1 VLEQTVQRI
10 EQPPAFHQQS
20 LDSALYIGVALREQ
34 CRLSHAWCIGESSAT
49 KKLLHPNQ
57 HKPHRKGETNMPLAF
72 IIGTAG
78 SGKSLFTAAFSEW
91 LKTSKQDVAV
101 VNLDPG
107 ALKLPYSP
115 DVDVRNYVDIG
126 DLMEKYGL
134 GPNGALI
141 MAADLIA
148 DEIDNITV
156 DIEAAN
162 ADVVLVDTPGQME
175 LFAFRASGP
184 YIVNELTREPK
195 AIVYLFDAV
204 FSINPLNYVSNMF
217 LSAAVYNR
225 FFQPQMHLLSKCDL
239 LPEKEVETI
248 TDWAANPRA
257 LEDSIEQKLKGTKR
271 LFSINMMHAINQLG
285 IKFLLIPVSAK
296 TNQGLTNF
304 NTVLERIL
312 TGGEKYTY

>member
-1 VLEQTVQRI
+1 
-10 EQPPAFHQQS
+10 
-20 LDSALYIGVALREQ
+20 
-34 CRLSHAWCIGESSAT
+34 
-49 KKLLHPNQ
+49 
-57 HKPHRKGETNMPLAF
+57 MPVAF

-91 LKTSKQDVAV
+91 LKMSKQDVAV

-107 ALKLPYSP
+107 VLKLPYSP
-115 DVDVRNYVDIG
+115 DVDARNYVDVG
-126 DLMEKYGL
+126 DLMEKYEL

-148 DEIDNITV
+148 DEVENITK
-156 DIEAAN
+156 DIEAVD
-162 ADVVLVDTPGQME
+162 ADLVLVDTPGQME

-225 FFQPQMHLLSKCDL
+225 FFQPQVHLLSKCDL
-239 LPEKEVETI
+239 IPKKEVETI
-248 TDWAANPRA
+248 TDWSANPRA
-257 LEDSIEQKLKGTKR
+257 LEDSIEQKLEGTKR
-271 LFSINMMHAINQLG
+271 LFSRNMMHAINRLG
-285 IKFLLIPVSAK
+285 LKFLLIPVSAK
-296 TNQGLTNF
+296 TNEGLINF
-304 NTVLERIL
+304 NTTLERIL
-312 TGGEKYTY
+312 TGGEKYTF

>member
-1 VLEQTVQRI
+1 
-10 EQPPAFHQQS
+10 
-20 LDSALYIGVALREQ
+20 
-34 CRLSHAWCIGESSAT
+34 
-49 KKLLHPNQ
+49 
-57 HKPHRKGETNMPLAF
+57 MPVAF

-78 SGKSLFTAAFSEW
+78 SGKSLFTAALSEW
-91 LKTSKQDVAV
+91 LKMSKQDVAV

-115 DVDVRNYVDIG
+115 DVDVRNYVDVG

-141 MAADLIA
+141 IAADLIA
-148 DEIDNITV
+148 DEIDNITE
-156 DIEAAN
+156 DIESSN
-162 ADVVLVDTPGQME
+162 ADLVLVDTPGQME

-204 FSINPLNYVSNMF
+204 FSVNPLNYVSNMF

-239 LPEKEVETI
+239 LPENEVVKIAE
-248 TDWAANPRA
+248 WATNPRA
-257 LEDSIEQKLKGTKR
+257 LEDSIEQKLEGTKR
-271 LFSINMMHAINQLG
+271 LFSRNMMQSINQLG

-296 TNQGLTNF
+296 TNKGLTNV
-304 NTVLERIL
+304 NTALERIL
-312 TGGEKYTY
+312 TGGDRYTY

>member
-1 VLEQTVQRI
+1 
-10 EQPPAFHQQS
+10 
-20 LDSALYIGVALREQ
+20 
-34 CRLSHAWCIGESSAT
+34 
-49 KKLLHPNQ
+49 
-57 HKPHRKGETNMPLAF
+57 MPIAF

-91 LKTSKQDVAV
+91 LKMSKQDVAV

-107 ALKLPYSP
+107 VLKLPYSP
-115 DVDVRNYVDIG
+115 DVDIRNYVDVG
-126 DLMEKYGL
+126 NLMEKYGL

-148 DEIDNITV
+148 DEIENISK

-162 ADVVLVDTPGQME
+162 ADIVLVDTPGQME

-204 FSINPLNYVSNMF
+204 FSVNPLNYVSNMF
-217 LSAAVYNR
+217 LSAAVYIR
-225 FFQPQMHLLSKCDL
+225 FFQPQVHLLSKCDL
-239 LPEKEVETI
+239 LPKREVERI
-248 TDWAANPRA
+248 TDWSANPRA
-257 LEDSIEQKLKGTKR
+257 LEDSIEQLEDAKR
-271 LFSINMMHAINQLG
+271 LFSRNMMHAISQLG
-285 IKFLLIPVSAK
+285 LKFLLIPVSAK
-296 TNQGLTNF
+296 TNEGLINF
-304 NTVLERIL
+304 NTTLERIL